1 MLSPPLPG
9 THTIIVKGKTERAYL
24 RKGMGHSRLL
34 LLRICSEQKK
44 PQPHHKINTFTFQF
58 YFKEF
63 IYLQLNSSILQENR
77 ISYYQ
82 WSAGNNLHVQ
92 CLYLYVGI
100 DERGRKEGEGRGRSW
115 MPCNWQHC
123 ITRQTRKKQNL
134 RAFYL
139 FSCDFWYFQ
148 TVCLYG
154 PSWPRTSYGAWVGL
168 QLLVFLLLPAQGL
181 GFYAFTTNPEGKK
194 RGLVGR
200 PIIPAS

>member
-9 THTIIVKGKTERAYL
+9 THTKIIVKGKTERAYL

-44 PQPHHKINTFTFQF
+44 PQPHRKINTFTFQF

-100 DERGRKEGEGRGRSW
+100 NERGRKEGEGRGRSW

-123 ITRQTRKKQNL
+123 ITRHIRKNKIYALFICLAVIFDIFRQSACMVQAGL
-134 RAFYL
+134 ELPMEPGLAFNSWY
-139 FSCDFWYFQ
+139 SCFCPLKD
-148 TVCLYG
+148 
-154 PSWPRTSYGAWVGL
+154 
-168 QLLVFLLLPAQGL
+168 
-181 GFYAFTTNPEGKK
+181 
-194 RGLVGR
+194 
-200 PIIPAS
+200 